1 MKSRLVLPGLYS
13 TYLYSKKVELD
24 LFSIQNT
31 KCSDLLILIFRG
43 TLAPC
48 LSMLSS
54 SLIPILSESTSRL
67 LLTNGKKSVGPD
79 SHAPAVSLYVLYT
92 TSNWPTSATTCY
104 RDVTITEELTSQSES
119 KHIGVHRSLVT
130 IYCLPVVVV
139 ALVRIANAE
148 NQGG

>member
-48 LSMLSS
+48 LSILSS

-92 TSNWPTSATTCY
+92 TSNWPISATTCY

-119 KHIGVHRSLVT
+119 KHRCSPFIGDNLLFTCCCCCCSRRDRQ
-130 IYCLPVVVV
+130 C
-139 ALVRIANAE
+139 
-148 NQGG
+148 